1 MAFLIKS
8 ASAFSSENSDVY
20 VSVRAGDEMGAF
32 SGKIISDG
40 RDVSFGKVL
49 PSFSTIK
56 YKFLPLCGLFS
67 SLLALMRSRSR
78 SSNCSLLMIPLFLK
92 CNYK

>member
-1 MAFLIKS
+1 MYFLIKS
-8 ASAFSSENSDVY
+8 TSAFSLENSDVGI
-20 VSVRAGDEMGAF
+20 SPRTGDGIGAS
-32 SGKIISDG
+32 SGKMSDG

-56 YKFLPLCGLFS
+56 YEFFPLCSLFL
-67 SLLALMRSRSR
+67 SLLALRGHIVGLSIG
-78 SSNCSLLMIPLFLK
+78 LLLIIPLFLK

>member
-1 MAFLIKS
+1 MYFLIKS
-8 ASAFSSENSDVY
+8 ISAFSLENSDVGI
-20 VSVRAGDEMGAF
+20 SARTGDRIGAS
-32 SGKIISDG
+32 SGKMSDG

-56 YKFLPLCGLFS
+56 YEFLPLCGLFS

-78 SSNCSLLMIPLFLK
+78 SSNYSVVNDYTVFKAQL
-92 CNYK
+92 